1 MKLFLVTA
9 IFMLVAAFFVHQS
22 RAFALKLCLMLDR
35 EFDKRVAAAQ
45 AEFCGDVVAVVF
57 DGADADAQG
66 SAGALVLGETGLPE
80 AQTDPERH

>member
-57 DGADADAQG
+57 DGADADAQ
-66 SAGALVLGETGLPE
+66 SRPNFATRLSLGDQFEHAAFGG
-80 AQTDPERH
+80 R